1 MCSMNGWTLT
11 LFFKEVSVQPDKEM
25 IQIDET
31 KLDLDTTYTVMV
43 KSKVDEEKTKDYS
56 GTWSDW
62 SSAVKW
68 ETAHRGEY

>member
-1 MCSMNGWTLT
+1 
-11 LFFKEVSVQPDKEM
+11 M

-43 KSKVDEEKTKDYS
+43 KSKVDEKKKKDYN

>member
-1 MCSMNGWTLT
+1 MNGLTLT

-25 IQIDET
+25 IQIDEM
-31 KLDLDTTYTVMV
+31 KLDPDTTYTVMV
-43 KSKVDEEKTKDYS
+43 KSKVDNRQGYS
-56 GTWSDW
+56 GTWSEW

>member
-1 MCSMNGWTLT
+1 MCSMNGWTVT
-11 LFFKEVSVQPDKEM
+11 LFLKEVSVQKDKEM
-25 IQIDET
+25 IQIDEMN
-31 KLDLDTTYTVMV
+31 LDLDTTYTVMV
-43 KSKVDEEKTKDYS
+43 KSKVDETRDYS

>member
-1 MCSMNGWTLT
+1 MNGLTLT

-25 IQIDET
+25 IQIDEM
-31 KLDLDTTYTVMV
+31 KLDPDTTYTVMV
-43 KSKVDEEKTKDYS
+43 KSKVDKRQDYS
-56 GTWSDW
+56 GTWSEW